1 MTIGRATTV
10 LGAINADELGH
21 VQPHEHVAIDAS
33 HLLDAPGYVFSF
45 RDEPQMVTEL
55 GRYKDCG
62 GASIV
67 DVTPADLG
75 RDPKALA
82 RISEASGV
90 HIVMGCGWYLNHSY
104 TDLIDVSTTENL
116 AEMLIEE
123 VEHGVAGTGVKPGI
137 IGEIGTAEPWVKPA
151 EERVFRAVARTHR
164 RTGIP
169 ITLHTGEG
177 AAKAQFGVLS
187 EEGVDP
193 SRLIFGHCDNKLDI
207 AYHEWILDT
216 GAYLEFDL
224 IGVEWINSD
233 QRRIEALGELVRR
246 GHTER
251 LLLSLDICYRS
262 RLWTSGGP
270 GYAFLLEHFL
280 PKLAISGV
288 GEEAIWLMTH
298 ENPQRVLG
306 YL

>member
-10 LGAINADELGH
+10 LGDINAEELGH
-21 VQPHEHVAIDAS
+21 VQPHEHVAIDAG
-33 HLLDAPGYVFSF
+33 HLLDAPGYVFTF
-45 RDEPQMVTEL
+45 RDEPLMVAEL
-55 GRYKDCG
+55 GRYKGKG
-62 GASIV
+62 GTAVV

-75 RDPKALA
+75 RDPNALV

-90 HIVMGCGWYLNHSY
+90 HIVMGCGWYMNHSY
-104 TDLIDVSTTENL
+104 ADLIDVSTTEGL
-116 AEMLIEE
+116 AEILINEIEE
-123 VEHGVAGTGVKPGI
+123 GVAGTGVKPGI
-137 IGEIGTAEPWVKPA
+137 IGEVGTAEPWVKPA
-151 EERVFRAVARTHR
+151 EERVFRAVARAHR
-164 RTGIP
+164 KTGIP

-177 AAKAQFGVLS
+177 AAKAQFGVLK
-187 EEGVDP
+187 EEKVDA

-207 AYHEWILDT
+207 PYHEWILET

-224 IGVEWINSD
+224 IGIEWINSD

-270 GYAFLLEHFL
+270 GYSFLLEHFL
-280 PKLAISGV
+280 PQLRGSGV
-288 GEEAIWLMTH
+288 SEEAIFRMTH